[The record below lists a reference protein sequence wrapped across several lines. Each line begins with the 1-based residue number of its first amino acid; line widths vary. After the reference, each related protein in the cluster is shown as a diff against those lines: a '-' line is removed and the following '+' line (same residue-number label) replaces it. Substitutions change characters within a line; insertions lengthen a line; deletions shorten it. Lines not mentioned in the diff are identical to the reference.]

1 MKTKLALLLIGAGL
15 VVSGYLVF
23 QSNNPE
29 AVVCSI
35 GGGCETVLTSRYAK
49 FLGMPV
55 ADFGLV
61 WYLISLLLVWRI
73 WIKKRWPVWF
83 FRAWTT
89 IGLVVSLYL
98 LYLEKYVIH
107 AYCTW
112 CLVSLGLVG
121 LLFILSFFTTRE
133 P

>member
-1 MKTKLALLLIGAGL
+1 MKTKLRLLLIAAGL
-15 VVSGYLVF
+15 VVSGYLAF
-23 QSNNPE
+23 KSSDPG

-49 FLGMPV
+49 LLGMPV

-61 WYLISLLLVWRI
+61 WYLISFLLAWQI
-73 WIKKRWPVWF
+73 WIKQNWPVWF
-83 FRAWTT
+83 FRAWTA
-89 IGLVVSLYL
+89 IGLSVSLYL

-112 CLVSLGLVG
+112 CLVSLAFVG
-121 LLFILSFFTTRE
+121 LLFILSFFTTKER
-133 P
+133 